1 MSLFSKISNYFLLL
15 IFFTGDLYSH
25 EIVASKIQIE
35 EYNESNYRISW
46 IRPKLIDSKDIKLS
60 VNSECNSI
68 TNYQYQITNENYISS
83 WDVGCNQESLRFIE
97 TSDIKNNIEIF
108 VSVLSDDEKLI
119 GTLDSNNN
127 KIYLD
132 ENNSSNNF
140 FTLGMSHMFSGLD
153 HLVVVLLFTLM
164 ATSTIGLIKTITAFT
179 IGHSLTLA
187 LAYLGIFS
195 INQSPIEA
203 LIAITIIALSFKL
216 LRPKIMNNN
225 NIFIAGF
232 FGLIHGFGFYG
243 VLNELSVDQNVIS
256 NLFFFNIGIEIA
268 QFIFIGILLIF
279 ALILKDILKIDL
291 YKRVNYIAYA
301 TGGVGMY
308 WLIDRL
314 MSIFENAFL

>member
-1 MSLFSKISNYFLLL
+1 MSLFSKISNFFLLL
-15 IFFTGDLYSH
+15 IFFAGDLYSH

-83 WDVGCNQESLRFIE
+83 WDVGCNQENLRFIE

-127 KIYLD
+127 KIFLD
-132 ENNSSNNF
+132 QNNPSNNF

-164 ATSTIGLIKTITAFT
+164 ATSAIGLIKTITAFT

-195 INQSPIEA
+195 ISQSPIEA

-216 LRPKIMNNN
+216 LRPKSMNDN

-243 VLNELSVDQNVIS
+243 VLNELSVDENVIS
-256 NLFFFNIGIEIA
+256 NLFFFNIGIEVA

-279 ALILKDILKIDL
+279 SLIIKEALKIDL
-291 YKRVNYIAYA
+291 HKRVNYIAYA
-301 TGGVGMY
+301 TGGTGMY
-308 WLIDRL
+308 WLIDRV
-314 MSIFENAFL
+314 MSIFENALL